1 MLKAAIVGVIGAVV
15 AVAITLLIADAVSGP
30 LLVTAAGTD
39 VAEEA
44 PLAGAIMF
52 TVLGGVIGL
61 GIAALAKRFLGNPVP
76 AFLGICIVGLIVFGI
91 FPFTAA
97 EETATAIWLNVMH
110 VVAAIPI
117 VGLLTQALQ
126 NSDAS

>member
-1 MLKAAIVGVIGAVV
+1 MLKAAILGVIGAVV

>member
-1 MLKAAIVGVIGAVV
+1 
-15 AVAITLLIADAVSGP
+15 
-30 LLVTAAGTD
+30 
-39 VAEEA
+39 
-44 PLAGAIMF
+44 MF

-61 GIAALAKRFLGNPVP
+61 GFALLAKRFLDNPVP

-110 VVAAIPI
+110 VMAAIPI
-117 VGLLTQALQ
+117 VGSLTQALQ

>member
-30 LLVTAAGTD
+30 LLVTAAGAD

-76 AFLGICIVGLIVFGI
+76 VFLGICIVGLIVFGI
-91 FPFTAA
+91 FAFTAA

>member
-1 MLKAAIVGVIGAVV
+1 MLKAAILGVIGAVV

-30 LLVTAAGTD
+30 LLVTAAGAD